1 MPPADDDQDQ
11 DQDLEDVLPDVQ
23 PGTSRA
29 EIHDMDV
36 QPDVPTLQRRPQ
48 QRPKGKSKSRPTT
61 EEMSLRDALDA
72 HQATNTRLQG
82 EIQSLLNPAPMSREA
97 QFSSWLGSMAETL
110 HPSLTQRYYMESFQL
125 MMGLQDESRQIFASS
140 QQPPTQT
147 FVPIQPPVTNY
158 VPVPVRDVAPNPYNM
173 DQTMVQDQH
182 DQFQNW
188 QQVRQDTQQQL
199 PPRSQSAA
207 TTSWETSAPAS
218 GQVLAR
224 PASTSLPAID
234 GSLNISQLNFSQTS
248 GNYSFTDMIR
258 HHDVNSEA
266 QDLSRPNP
274 ELRTP
279 PAPSQT
285 EDTQ

>member
-1 MPPADDDQDQ
+1 MPPADDDQH
-11 DQDLEDVLPDVQ
+11 QDLEDVLPDVQ

-36 QPDVPTLQRRPQ
+36 QPDVPTLQPRPQ

-61 EEMSLRDALDA
+61 EETSLMDALDA

-158 VPVPVRDVAPNPYNM
+158 VPVPVLDVAPNPYNM
-173 DQTMVQDQH
+173 DQTMVQNQH

-207 TTSWETSAPAS
+207 TPSWDTSAPAS

-224 PASTSLPAID
+224 PASTPATD

-266 QDLSRPNP
+266 QDLSMPNP